1 MNGIYETQDQIPE
14 STMEYV
20 DSWFETETEEATR
33 DDLKPETAIDWLY
46 YATFCE

>member
-1 MNGIYETQDQIPE
+1 MDKNIIIDDPVNEKICA
-14 STMEYV
+14 YV

-33 DDLKPETAIDWLY
+33 EYLKPETAIDWLY

>member
-1 MNGIYETQDQIPE
+1 MDKNIIIDDPVNEKTW
-14 STMEYV
+14 EYI

-33 DDLKPETAIDWLY
+33 KDFKSETAIDWLY